1 MPAFTRVGRTL
12 LSSCAATAQ
21 RLGAMNVFLRAL
33 ASAGLVMLTSC
44 GDSSK
49 ADGKKQAGPPPTLV
63 TAAEAEVRP
72 IEITEHSVG
81 VLENFMDPKVGAEVA
96 GRVVSVQ
103 GFTGKK
109 VRKGDLLAEIDAV
122 DLEIQARGESAEI
135 ARLEALVANQERI
148 VANQQKLLEKGF
160 ISQNAL
166 DDAVAQRSA
175 LREQLKGAR
184 AKLDSNRNAQRKTR
198 VVSPIDGEVELQIVA
213 PGDYVKV
220 GDPLF
225 QLVGVQRLHAHLPF
239 PESAAPRLKIG
250 QTVKLSSPL
259 VPGKVVEARV
269 DEIRPTVT
277 AASRALD
284 VIVKFSSDGSFRG
297 GGTVNA
303 EIVTGRKEK
312 AVVVPEQSVILRPA
326 GKVVYV
332 LESDRATQRVVETGI
347 RTDGFVEIISGL
359 SGGETLAADGAGFL
373 THNATIAVAKPRPD
387 QPGLITN
394 KGAASPTAEQPGATK
409 SAPSPTK
416 GGAS

>member
-1 MPAFTRVGRTL
+1 MMMLIRAVAKRKITSNKAARRGPRVIPAVL
-12 LSSCAATAQ
+12 ATAG
-21 RLGAMNVFLRAL
+21 LIMC
-33 ASAGLVMLTSC
+33 AGC
-44 GDSSK
+44 GDNSK
-49 ADGKKQAGPPPTLV
+49 ADAKKQAGPPPTLV
-63 TAAEAEVRP
+63 TAARAEVRP

-122 DLEIQARGESAEI
+122 DLEIQARSEIAEI

-166 DDAVAQRSA
+166 DDAIAQRSA

-184 AKLDSNRNAQRKTR
+184 AKLEANRHAQRKTR
-198 VVSPIDGEVELQIVA
+198 VVAPIDAEIELQIVA
-213 PGDYVKV
+213 VGDYVKV

-250 QTVKLSSPL
+250 QTVRLSSPL
-259 VPGKVVEARV
+259 VPGKVIEAKV

-284 VIVKFSSDGSFRG
+284 VIVKFSSEGSFRG

-303 EIVTGRKEK
+303 EIITGRKER
-312 AVVVPEQSVILRPA
+312 AIVAPEHSVVLRPA

-332 LESDRATQRVVETGI
+332 LEEGRAAQRVVETGI
-347 RTDGFVEIISGL
+347 RLDGFVEIIAGL

-373 THNATIAVAKPRPD
+373 THNAAVTVAKPRPGE
-387 QPGLITN
+387 PGLITN
-394 KGAASPTAEQPGATK
+394 QGAGPPAAEQPGAAK
-409 SAPSPTK
+409 SAPPSPK